1 MNNKFW
7 DEMYSDDAYAYGTN
21 PNDFL
26 AGQTFAP
33 KSKILCLAEGQGRN
47 AVHLAMLGHEIT
59 MIDYSSV
66 GLAKAQ
72 ILAESKNVSITTIC
86 EDLNEYVFEKNTW
99 DAIVIIFGHFPP
111 KTREIIYPKLF
122 DSLKKCGKFVSETY
136 AKDQIKYQTGGPQD
150 ENMLTSIEEFKFLLS
165 KFNHLDFL
173 QLERNI
179 EEGKYHNGLSSV
191 IQIIAT
197 K

>member
-7 DEMYSDDAYAYGTN
+7 DEMYSEDAFAYGTN

-26 AGQTFAP
+26 AAQTFAP

-47 AVHLAMLGHEIT
+47 AVYLATLGHNVT

-72 ILAESKNVSITTIC
+72 TLAKTKNVSITSIC
-86 EDLNEYVFEKNTW
+86 EDLNEYKFEKNTW
-99 DAIVIIFGHFPP
+99 DAIVIIFGHFPR
-111 KTREIIYPKLF
+111 KTREIMYPKLF
-122 DSLKKCGKFVSETY
+122 GSLKKGGKFVSETY
-136 AKDQIKYQTGGPQD
+136 SKDQIKYKTGGPQD

-165 KFNHLDFL
+165 KFMNIDFL

-191 IQIIAT
+191 IQIIGT